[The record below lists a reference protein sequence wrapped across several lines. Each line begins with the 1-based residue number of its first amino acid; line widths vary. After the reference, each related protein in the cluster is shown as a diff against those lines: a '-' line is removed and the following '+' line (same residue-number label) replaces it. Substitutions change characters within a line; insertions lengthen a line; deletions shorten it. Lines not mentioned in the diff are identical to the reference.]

1 MLDTHHSF
9 HPAPTFWP
17 VTFKLSY
24 PLRSLQV
31 IEVVL
36 RTALL
41 LVYLQQTSTKIM
53 RAHTHTCTH
62 NHLCAPTTT
71 AAAATNT
78 AQCVLQMTSTIN
90 VISTCSSLWKDSLH
104 RSTAFHPILP

>member
-24 PLRSLQV
+24 PLRRL

-36 RTALL
+36 RTSLL

-53 RAHTHTCTH
+53 RAHTHICTH
-62 NHLCAPTTT
+62 NHLYAPTTT
-71 AAAATNT
+71 AATATNT
-78 AQCVLQMTSTIN
+78 TQCALQMTSTIN
-90 VISTCSSLWKDSLH
+90 VISTCSSLWKDSC
-104 RSTAFHPILP
+104 TGVQPFTQFCP